1 MKRFLVGLLFLIS
14 VSIARAQISSC
25 AQTLR
30 LAQSTYEQGRL
41 HELPTLLDACLKNTG
56 ADGFTKDQKVRAY
69 TLLTLAY
76 IYLEEPEKADEAMLN
91 LLRTDPYFKPN
102 PDVDPAEFI
111 GLYGTFR
118 TRPVYRLGVKFGANA
133 SQPNVSSFNPIGDGK
148 AKYAYK
154 IGFSGG
160 LVGEL
165 PVNDKLTLSAELLFQ
180 QKTFT
185 NTSSSFL
192 KDTTYSSSV
201 GTESQSWL
209 SLPVLVQYQFV
220 EAKKMEKRRILPF
233 LEGGISTD
241 LLLGS
246 KMQATQ
252 TRKNNQ
258 SIDVRSFP
266 LDVQRQKINVS
277 AMVGAGFKTRV
288 AGGYLVV
295 DARYSYGLLKTN
307 TKASLYN
314 DQPLLFDYKITDGIF
329 SLNSLYVNVG
339 YVHNFFTPKKL
350 KRKK

>member
-14 VSIARAQISSC
+14 VGIVRAQISSC

-41 HELPTLLDACLKNTG
+41 HELPTLLEACLKNTG

-76 IYLEEPEKADEAMLN
+76 IYLEEPEKADETMLN
-91 LLRTDPYFKPN
+91 LLRTDSYFKPN

-111 GLYGTFR
+111 GLYNTFR
-118 TRPVYRLGVKFGANA
+118 TRPVYRFGVKFGANA

-160 LVGEL
+160 FVGEL
-165 PVNDKLTLSAELLFQ
+165 PVNDKLTLSAELLYLQ
-180 QKTFT
+180 RTFT

-192 KDTTYSSSV
+192 KDTTYSASV

-209 SLPVLVQYQFV
+209 SLPIMVQYQFFK
-220 EAKKMEKRRILPF
+220 AKKMETKKILPF

-246 KMQATQ
+246 KMQPTQ
-252 TRKNNQ
+252 TRKRNQ

-277 AMVGAGFKTRV
+277 VMLGAGLKTRL
-288 AGGYLVV
+288 AGGYLIV
-295 DARYSYGLLKTN
+295 DARYSYGILKNNN
-307 TKASLYN
+307 TATLYN
-314 DQPLLFDYKITDGIF
+314 NQSLLFDYKITDGIF
-329 SLNSLYVNVG
+329 SLNSLYFSVG
-339 YVHNFFTPKKL
+339 YVQNFFTPIKL